1 MFVFVVGAVLHC
13 RTISDVSH
21 LPDLSTVLTSHRTN
35 RNGAVSDVVLSSPE
49 YQSNTIAIHSQT
61 LKLSGLHDDLSKVFE
76 GQGSVDR
83 MFDIHNGTVEL
94 RFLELCSEN
103 LETLR
108 LSEQSECVMA
118 AGKIHVLEDRTP
130 LRCDD
135 SRLIVDSCEFVFQSE
150 VSPSLFTTRST
161 SGEVCLRNCEMGD
174 RSAATSGSFVSSSC
188 VQDLKMEKCRFQN
201 ISHCPT
207 YSRSDLATPFFN
219 VSVVDSV
226 FARSENVFSGGVVR
240 DVNDKTTLLSLNSS
254 FTHSLSTFTEVE
266 DYHHIQQPPIE
277 VTTNHRYL
285 RCLFQLCTTS
295 NVYGGAIRCNTGAS
309 LEIVSCRFDRNS
321 ANATSGDNPMQGG
334 GIYFSGDKL
343 TTEFYMAHT
352 LHTKDHA
359 NVGGSAAILYASK
372 LFVQYCNVSES
383 KCTYPDMIRCWG
395 GGYWI
400 AYMPKG
406 SLLSNV
412 RFEDCSTEGSGG
424 SLDNSQA
431 NADFT
436 YSNLLI
442 CNSRCRQGNVV
453 FSSITTNITICF
465 FSCLFFNNEA
475 SETKSTNVSGQPATL
490 SVGNDIR
497 FHTNNEWK
505 AILANDSSFVNSFS
519 TSRSPRISIGSGPHI
534 VDFSYLEISPNY
546 TRLDVRLPDPA
557 VLVDISKGSNGPV
570 CGTSYSGRC
579 ETIGYAGTE
588 RLEKDDVQVIVEA
601 GRYDETQAFSIG
613 AKTVKV
619 SSFGDFHPIV
629 LFSPLNSEDAFM
641 TNEGGSLSLSYF
653 VFVPS
658 RSASI
663 VKQSGGSL
671 SIASCVFR
679 GEEGVEAIE
688 SNVVDVRGGTAK
700 LEIVDFSSFTLN
712 GGHCIACLDTT
723 SKLEMVSCSLLWLT
737 GDSDSAIQFAR
748 SSSGGEMVLEG
759 VSLEWGREASEVG
772 GVLCS
777 NVSSI
782 SLTSVSFAHLR
793 RSSQQAP
800 LSIESCSTSLTH
812 SGLLFEDCVGT
823 AASSLF
829 VDAASTCS
837 LSSPLLSSLSI
848 TESPRSSVGGDTTT
862 EHIHLPASIVVDG
875 VNGKD
880 ESLCWASPSGCG
892 SVSDLSA
899 RLLAEYEWSIS
910 MKSGTTSED
919 TLLLA
924 GKTIKIAGKGKD
936 LSILE
941 SSQPSSLLSMSSGT
955 VSFEAVGFTQSSSL
969 LSTDRTESL
978 FVVSGGR
985 LSLTSVDVSGFSF
998 ALRHAIEMSISG
1010 DVSISSSSFS
1020 QISTS
1025 GSGSVLHS
1033 SSSGTVSVEGTS
1045 FSSCSSSG
1053 DGGVIHA
1060 TVDGGTLSITDTTF
1074 TSCSSSTGNG
1084 RNLFLIHPNLDAFV
1098 TSVALNTLK
1107 PELPTSRLF
1116 TPDEKNAFVGAV
1128 SSSAASS
1135 SLLYFWHP
1143 FQSTDSDRH
1152 VHSSGLDHTHCG
1164 LLALPCS
1171 SLAHSEKLFGTTKT
1185 VVLDSSVRQTTPLVS
1200 AASEWTLAASGVFDL
1215 TLEGDGQIVV
1225 NNVAS
1230 SLTLSSLSV
1239 PIADLKAGRTEEL
1252 LIISA
1257 GTLSASSCTF
1267 GSTTQTMPVGLV
1279 SLTGGTAA
1287 FVSSTVRTPSTSV
1300 ALFSVSGGT
1309 LTVSGSVSSMLSASP
1324 PFELSSSGAVV
1335 LDSIVTDLGNGEVST
1350 LVSQNGGSLSIVNT
1364 DLKNGKLGK
1373 TLFCGNGNVEVKSSQ
1388 FSSLV
1393 AHTESEA
1400 NTRLLTLLIGAGK
1413 SVVIGEVDKSV
1424 SFTSCSSRGDGGVV
1438 HATVDGGTLSITHT
1452 TFTSCSSSGDGGVLF
1467 VSCGS
1472 ATVSSDLVL
1481 QASFDA
1487 DCVCGESKKG
1497 SWVFVEGHSFRTLIS
1512 NTSWGSTASSLN
1524 SPADDNT
1531 LWGVDKSEAES
1542 SSHRSLTLLFFLR
1555 PYRQNTITVGDA
1567 GRDGDGCGASE
1578 LKCSSLTTAASHLSG
1593 EGAHTLVIDAST
1605 TLSTEL
1611 SLSTHS
1617 IEMKS
1622 GLTKATVK
1630 TTASGSISVPS
1641 QTLTL
1646 TSLIFNG
1653 ESLARSG
1660 SLLSLSNTGSI
1671 AIDGCSFVGMKV
1683 SGNGGVFS
1691 SVLNTGNSLSITN
1704 SNFDGCESG
1713 GKGGA
1718 LFVEV
1723 GQGTLS
1729 ITQTTFTSCS
1739 SSTGNGHN
1747 LFLIHPNLDTF
1758 VNSADLNSL
1767 KPALPDSSLF
1777 TPDEKNAFV
1786 GAEST
1791 SVASSS
1797 LLYFW
1802 HPFQSTD
1809 SDRHVHSS
1817 GFDHTHC
1824 GLLALP
1830 CSSLAHSE
1838 KHFGSTKTVV
1848 LDSSARQTTP
1858 LVSAASEWTLAAS
1871 GVFDLILEGDGQ
1883 IEVNNVASSLTLDSL
1898 SVPIADLK
1906 AGRTVE
1912 LLIIS
1917 AGTLSASSCTF
1928 GSTTQAMPVGL
1939 VSLTGGTAAFVSSTV
1954 HNPSTSVALFSV
1966 SGGTLT
1972 VSGSV
1977 SSMLSA
1983 SPPFELSSSG
1993 AVVLDSIVT
2002 DIGNSQ
2008 VSTLVSQNGGSLS
2021 IVNTDLKN
2029 GKLGKTLFCGN
2040 GNVEVKSSQFS
2051 SLVAHTESEANTRLL
2066 TLLIGAGKSVVI
2078 GEVDKS
2084 VSFTSC
2090 SSNGDGGVVHATV
2103 NEGTLS
2109 ITHTTFTSCS
2119 SSAGIGHNLFLI
2131 HQTLDSFVNSANM
2144 NSLKPALPD
2153 SGLFSAEAKNAFVGA
2168 VSTSAASSSLL
2179 YFWHPHIVSS
2189 AVFVNSLGDSN
2200 PLCGLAAL
2208 PCLSIGSSLLKSNT
2222 AKTTTISS
2230 SIDLN
2235 EKIVAVVDGSTL
2247 TSTSTTNIVSV
2258 SSAGEI
2264 ALSSGSLT
2272 LLSINFQQSASV
2284 ASLAHSFISISSS
2297 SLVIDGCSFSSFK
2310 LTEHA
2315 LIDHSESSLTLNGSS
2330 FFEIVRAEGDG
2341 AVLHSNMTST
2351 MDLKVD
2357 AVELGSVLAADG
2369 DGDGLFV
2376 SFSEIADAS
2385 SVPPF
2390 TLKRLSYSLP
2400 AQHSNSEDEICFVWI
2415 EGNNISEWVGVG
2427 DAKFA
2432 GSHGGQVEEEWL
2444 WSVDRLVGL
2453 ACPLSFYLD
2462 AHTGAIGVSDSGYEM
2477 ERCGYSGVWC
2487 RGLGYGLGVAERSGK
2502 TQLNIHA
2509 RVTVDTVTDL
2519 NDEYRMH
2526 GKNTTAELVFGK
2538 DGGIVIDSH
2547 ERVEI
2552 DVVSIVADGSAGHVA
2567 FKVVSSKLKLEEV
2580 SLERAASGTG
2590 SGSLFL
2596 EGTVIEQSGG
2606 ETTLIAV
2613 TLKSGIGSTGF
2624 LLKSELGSVLISHL
2638 SLYSSISSTGTI
2650 VSASKGNL
2658 TFEHSAIPSISF
2670 TATPFIVSSFET
2682 CQLTSIST
2690 TEFGEGELFHFSEGT
2705 QLTINSCSFKG
2716 PSTSSSPT
2724 PTPNEE
2730 DEESL
2735 CTWSTGLISINDTNA
2750 TIEYTNFLHIIQG
2763 ALSLNNSVLTVTDSS
2778 FVRNGPIDA
2787 VFPSVHR
2794 NILCSQSEV
2803 RLESLSSGDGKD
2815 SNSLWILGSEGCV
2828 VKKESV
2834 AVETPLF
2841 VATLDSSKT
2850 TCTSTK
2856 NKTLELSVVGS
2867 EFIPCGLKLEVFES
2881 GGSGKKVEHAVSPN
2895 TVSSLNS
2902 SFFKVSLS
2910 QAELAK
2916 TLSLT
2921 PAWKGRLVFGGVG
2934 ETDSFAVRMSSS
2946 DERKALTKQVM
2957 KWLIPVIAGCAA
2969 LLLLLIVIVILVRR
2983 RQQKK
2988 KKEESLLNQ
2997 QSQELNQQPE
3007 IKFEDDPMFLQPHS
3021 TSLIRAAPSE
3031 GLFADADKSNR
3042 TRQNEPFNSNNNMD
3056 EDVYPPAGLFEG
3068 EMGLDQKMREGGVN
3082 RKDTLYNRLHSQ
3094 KKEHVAKMS
3103 VAQQVVRVLARMHK
3117 DDPTLAVFTNLSSHS
3132 VLFGK
3137 DEEIQ
3142 IELVSSVSGGKSQAA
3157 QSGGRSGPVGTTSQ
3171 GGHEGFELYRWRAPE
3186 DGGEPGEA
3194 RKVVDTN
3201 KASVFSLGLVLFEIE
3216 TGCVPFG
3223 ELDAM
3228 NAHRQLK
3235 TGSLPKVELVKD
3247 ESLRELIVECLEV
3260 EAARRPS
3267 LHEMEERMEKV
3278 AFSQNEGG
3286 MDMND
3291 IVF

>member
-1 MFVFVVGAVLHC
+1 MFVFIIGAVLHC
-13 RTISDVSH
+13 RTVSDISH
-21 LPDLSTVLTSHRTN
+21 LPDLGSVLTTHRTN
-35 RNGAVSDVVLSSPE
+35 RNGAVSAVVLSSPE
-49 YQSNTIAIHSQT
+49 YQSNTITIHSQT
-61 LKLSGLHDDLSKVFE
+61 LKLSGLPDDLSKVFE

-83 MFDIHNGTVEL
+83 MFDIHNGTIEL

-266 DYHHIQQPPIE
+266 DYHHIQQPYIE

-295 NVYGGAIRCNTGAS
+295 NVYGGAIRCDSGAS
-309 LEIVSCRFDRNS
+309 LEIVSCRFDQNTAVAS
-321 ANATSGDNPMQGG
+321 SGDLPYRGG
-334 GIYFSGDKL
+334 GIYFIGDKL
-343 TTEFYMAHT
+343 TSAFYMAHT
-352 LHTKDHA
+352 LHTNDHA
-359 NVGGSAAILYASK
+359 NIGGSAAIREAGK
-372 LFVQYCNVSES
+372 LFVQYCNVSGS
-383 KCTYPDMIRCWG
+383 KSTIYPGTNCFG

-412 RFEDCSTEGSGG
+412 RFEDCSAENSGG
-424 SLDNSQA
+424 SLDNSA
-431 NADFT
+431 GNADFT

-442 CNSRCRQGNVV
+442 CNSRCTQGNVV
-453 FSSITTNITICF
+453 FSTVAADVTICF

-475 SETKSTNVSGQPATL
+475 SNVQPTTING
-490 SVGNDIR
+490 SPRDVFVGNDIR
-497 FHTNNEWK
+497 FHEDDAWK
-505 AILANDSSFVNSFS
+505 AILANESSFINSFS
-519 TSRSPRISIGSGPHI
+519 NSRFPRISIGSSPTVI
-534 VDFSYLEISPNY
+534 VDFSYLKISPNY
-546 TRLDVRLPDPA
+546 TVLDVRLPDPA
-557 VLVDISKGSNGPV
+557 VLVDISKGSNDPA

-579 ETIGYAGTE
+579 KTIGYAGTN
-588 RLEKDDVQVIVEA
+588 RLEKNDVQIVVEA
-601 GRYDETQAFSIG
+601 GQYDETQAFSIG
-613 AKTVKV
+613 TKTVKV

-629 LFSPLNSEDAFM
+629 LFSPPNSKDAFV

-658 RSASI
+658 RSASV

-671 SIASCVFR
+671 SIASCVFC
-679 GEEGVEAIE
+679 GEEGVGEIE
-688 SNVVDVRGGTAK
+688 SNVVEVRGGSAK
-700 LEIVDFSSFTLN
+700 LENVDFSSFSLN

-800 LSIESCSTSLTH
+800 LSIESCSGSLTH
-812 SGLLFEDCVGT
+812 SRLLFEDCVGT

-837 LSSPLLSSLSI
+837 LSSPDPSSLSI
-848 TESPRSSVGGDTTT
+848 TESPRSSVRGDTTT

-880 ESLCWASPSGCG
+880 ESLCWASESGCG
-892 SVSDLSA
+892 SMSDLSA

-910 MKSGTTSED
+910 MKTGTTSEGPLQL
-919 TLLLA
+919 T
-924 GKTIKIAGKGKD
+924 GKIIKIAGIGKD
-936 LSILE
+936 QSILE

-955 VSFEAVGFTQSSSL
+955 VSFEDVGFTHHSSL

-998 ALRHAIEMSISG
+998 ALRHAIEMSASG
-1010 DVSISSSSFS
+1010 EISISSSSFS

-1033 SSSGTVSVEGTS
+1033 SSSGKVSIVGTS
-1045 FSSCSSSG
+1045 FS
-1053 DGGVIHA
+1053 
-1060 TVDGGTLSITDTTF
+1060 
-1074 TSCSSSTGNG
+1074 
-1084 RNLFLIHPNLDAFV
+1084 
-1098 TSVALNTLK
+1098 
-1107 PELPTSRLF
+1107 
-1116 TPDEKNAFVGAV
+1116 
-1128 SSSAASS
+1128 
-1135 SLLYFWHP
+1135 
-1143 FQSTDSDRH
+1143 
-1152 VHSSGLDHTHCG
+1152 
-1164 LLALPCS
+1164 
-1171 SLAHSEKLFGTTKT
+1171 
-1185 VVLDSSVRQTTPLVS
+1185 
-1200 AASEWTLAASGVFDL
+1200 
-1215 TLEGDGQIVV
+1215 
-1225 NNVAS
+1225 
-1230 SLTLSSLSV
+1230 
-1239 PIADLKAGRTEEL
+1239 
-1252 LIISA
+1252 
-1257 GTLSASSCTF
+1257 
-1267 GSTTQTMPVGLV
+1267 
-1279 SLTGGTAA
+1279 
-1287 FVSSTVRTPSTSV
+1287 
-1300 ALFSVSGGT
+1300 
-1309 LTVSGSVSSMLSASP
+1309 
-1324 PFELSSSGAVV
+1324 
-1335 LDSIVTDLGNGEVST
+1335 
-1350 LVSQNGGSLSIVNT
+1350 
-1364 DLKNGKLGK
+1364 
-1373 TLFCGNGNVEVKSSQ
+1373 
-1388 FSSLV
+1388 
-1393 AHTESEA
+1393 
-1400 NTRLLTLLIGAGK
+1400 
-1413 SVVIGEVDKSV
+1413 
-1424 SFTSCSSRGDGGVV
+1424 
-1438 HATVDGGTLSITHT
+1438 
-1452 TFTSCSSSGDGGVLF
+1452 SCSSSGDGGVLF

-1472 ATVSSDLVL
+1472 ATDSSDLVI
-1481 QASFDA
+1481 QSSFAA

-1497 SWVFVEGHSFRTLIS
+1497 SWVFVEGVSFDTLIS

-1567 GRDGDGCGASE
+1567 GRDGDGCGASD
-1578 LKCSSLTTAASHLSG
+1578 LKCSSLTMARTHLSG
-1593 EGAHTLVIDAST
+1593 DGGHTLVIDTST
-1605 TLSTEL
+1605 TLSTVL

-1653 ESLARSG
+1653 EKLARSG

-1683 SGNGGVFS
+1683 SGDGGVFS

-1704 SNFDGCESG
+1704 SEFDGCESG

-1723 GQGTLS
+1723 DQGTLS

-1747 LFLIHPNLDTF
+1747 LFLIHPNLESF
-1758 VNSADLNSL
+1758 VKSANLNSL
-1767 KPALPDSSLF
+1767 KPALPEPGLF
-1777 TPDEKNAFV
+1777 SADEKNAFV
-1786 GAEST
+1786 GAVS
-1791 SVASSS
+1791 SSAASSS

-1802 HPFQSTD
+1802 HPFKSTD

-1830 CSSLAHSE
+1830 CSSLSHSE
-1838 KHFGSTKTVV
+1838 QLFGSTKTVV
-1848 LDSSARQTTP
+1848 LDSSLKQTKP

-1871 GVFDLILEGDGQ
+1871 GSFDLILEGDGQ
-1883 IEVNNVASSLTLDSL
+1883 IVVSNVASSLTLDSL

-1906 AGRTVE
+1906 AGRTVS
-1912 LLIIS
+1912 LVTIS
-1917 AGTLSASSCTF
+1917 AGSLTASSCTF

-1954 HNPSTSVALFSV
+1954 RNPSASVALFSV

-1977 SSMLSA
+1977 SSMLPA

-1993 AVVLDSIVT
+1993 TVVLDSIVT
-2002 DIGNSQ
+2002 DIGNGE

-2021 IVNTDLKN
+2021 IVNTDLRN
-2029 GKLGKTLFCGN
+2029 GKLGKSLFCGN

-2051 SLVAHTESEANTRLL
+2051 SLVAHAESEANTRLL
-2066 TLLIGAGKSVVI
+2066 TLLIGGGNSVVI
-2078 GEVDKS
+2078 GEEDKS

-2103 NEGTLS
+2103 NGGTLS
-2109 ITHTTFTSCS
+2109 IVHTTFSSCS
-2119 SSAGIGHNLFLI
+2119 SSSGNGHNLFLI
-2131 HQTLDSFVNSANM
+2131 HPTLDTFVNSADL
-2144 NSLKPALPD
+2144 NSLKPALQTSRLFTPD
-2153 SGLFSAEAKNAFVGA
+2153 ERNAFLGA
-2168 VSTSAASSSLL
+2168 VSSSSASSSLL

-2315 LIDHSESSLTLNGSS
+2315 LIDHSGSSLTLNGSS

-2357 AVELGSVLAADG
+2357 DVALRSVLAADG

-2376 SFSEIADAS
+2376 SFSEIAVSS
-2385 SVPPF
+2385 SVPAF
-2390 TLKRLSYSLP
+2390 TLTRLSYSLP

-2487 RGLGYGLGVAERSGK
+2487 RGLGYGLWVAERSGK

-2590 SGSLFL
+2590 SASLFL

-2638 SLYSSISSTGTI
+2638 SLSSSISSTGTI

-2670 TATPFIVSSFET
+2670 TPTPFIASSFES

-2705 QLTINSCSFKG
+2705 QLTLKSCSFNG

-2724 PTPNEE
+2724 STRNEDE
-2730 DEESL
+2730 EESL
-2735 CTWSTGLISINDTNA
+2735 CTWSTALISINDTNTKIES
-2750 TIEYTNFLHIIQG
+2750 TIFLHVVQG

-2778 FVRNGPIDA
+2778 FVRNGRIDA
-2787 VFPSVHR
+2787 AFPSVHR

-2902 SFFKVSLS
+2902 SFFEVSLS

-2969 LLLLLIVIVILVRR
+2969 LLLLLIVIVILMRR

-2988 KKEESLLNQ
+2988 KKEESMLNQ

-3007 IKFEDDPMFLQPHS
+3007 IKFEDDPMFLHPHS
-3021 TSLIRAAPSE
+3021 TSLVRAAPSE
-3031 GLFADADKSNR
+3031 GPFEAGDK
-3042 TRQNEPFNSNNNMD
+3042 TRAATKGPFISNNNMD

-3068 EMGLDQKMREGGVN
+3068 DMGLDQKMREGGVN
-3082 RKDTLYNRLHSQ
+3082 RKDTLYNRLHSL
-3094 KKEHVAKMS
+3094 KKEHVAKLS